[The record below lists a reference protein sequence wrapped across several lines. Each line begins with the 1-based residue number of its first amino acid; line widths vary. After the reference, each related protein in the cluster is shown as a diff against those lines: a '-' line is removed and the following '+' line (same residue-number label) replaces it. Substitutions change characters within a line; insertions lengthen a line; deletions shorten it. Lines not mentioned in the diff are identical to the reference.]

1 MRLQISIV
9 AAASALI
16 CGCAS
21 PRRPQAGPGAENV
34 GAPSPRVD
42 PGILGGGADGP
53 DPLHDPVRLPAR
65 ITLSACYRLVLL
77 DGHLVLVR
85 ETDPQALLQAPAS
98 MRIVAGEI
106 ARGELAYQPGLLP
119 QELAAEVA
127 ASRESSARMDN
138 ALEDVMRRS
147 RELSAQALE
156 LQAQSSKLAELLGA
170 AQARVRELEAAG
182 RAALPPAR
190 AAQGP
195 GAPGDKDTN

>member
-1 MRLQISIV
+1 MRAQISIL

-21 PRRPQAGPGAENV
+21 PRRPQAGPGAQKV
-34 GAPSPRVD
+34 GAPSPQVD
-42 PGILGGGADGP
+42 PGILENGSRDGGRDA
-53 DPLHDPVRLPAR
+53 LHDPIRLPAR
-65 ITLSACYRLVLL
+65 IRLPASYRLVLL
-77 DGHLVLVR
+77 DGHLELVR

-127 ASRESSARMDN
+127 ANRESSARMDN

-147 RELSAQALE
+147 RALSAQALE
-156 LQAQSSKLAELLGA
+156 LQAQSRKLAELLSA

-182 RAALPPAR
+182 RAAQAQSG
-190 AAQGP
+190 QGP
-195 GAPGDKDTN
+195 RATEGRETN